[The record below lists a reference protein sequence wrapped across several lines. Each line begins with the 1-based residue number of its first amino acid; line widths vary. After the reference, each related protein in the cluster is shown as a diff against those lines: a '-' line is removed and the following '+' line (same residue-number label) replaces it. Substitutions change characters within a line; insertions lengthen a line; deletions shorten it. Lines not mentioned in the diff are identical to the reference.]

1 MNSLPCLSVR
11 QPWAWLIVNGFKPIE
26 NRTWRTKFR
35 GRILIHA
42 GRQMTREEWR
52 TAAAFAVEHCGVS
65 LEHFCDGGA
74 AHFSCLDR
82 GGIVGSAEIVDCVDG
97 HESPW
102 FVGPFG
108 FVLRDPHARS
118 FTPYRGAL
126 TIFQVPEAE
135 LLV

>member
-1 MNSLPCLSVR
+1 MSSLPCLSVR

-26 NRTWRTKFR
+26 NRTWRTRFR

-42 GRQMTREEWR
+42 GRQMTCEEWR
-52 TAAAFAVEHCGVS
+52 SAAAFAVERCEVPH
-65 LEHFCDGGA
+65 EHFYESGA

-82 GGIVGSAEIVDCVDG
+82 GGIVGSVEIVDCVDE
-97 HESPW
+97 HDSSW

-108 FVLRDPHARS
+108 FVLRDPRARA

-126 TIFQVPEAE
+126 TIFQVPEAA
-135 LLV
+135 LL